1 MDKIKELKAKANRLP
16 QSAGVYIMKDAH
28 GEIIYIGKAKALKN
42 RVTQYFGAGNQH
54 TEKVRKMVANVHDF
68 EYILCDSEFEAL
80 ILENSLIKQNQPKY
94 NILLKD
100 DKGYHYIKITGDRWK
115 KLTTAM
121 QTDDKNAEY
130 IGPYYSGYVV
140 KETVDEVRRI
150 FKLPDCN
157 RSFDK
162 ATKPC
167 LNYHIGRCDAPCR
180 GNTDIDEYISTLN
193 SAVDFI
199 KHGGTR
205 EMVEKLKG
213 QMQSAAERLDFEY
226 AARIRDRINA
236 IEKLGERQKV
246 VMCTYREQDVF
257 AAVQVGESFCVSVLM
272 FRNRRLTD
280 KKHFFLEG
288 FSKKSTMYAEFLS
301 GYYSDKTDIP
311 SRILIDEIPDD
322 QNVLKEW
329 LSSVSG
335 RSVDFTVPV
344 RGEQKALLDMCRN
357 NAAENLGAHQDRSG
371 REMSALNELAQ
382 LLALP
387 APPRIIEAYDI
398 SNTAGSENV
407 AGMIVF
413 RDGRPYKPHYRRFKI
428 KSFTGQDDYRSM
440 AEVLTRRFAEYENG
454 TDDAFSTLPDLILLD
469 GAAGQMS
476 AVEPVFKKYNIN
488 VPLFGMVKDTKHRTR
503 AIASFGGDISIK
515 SNKSA
520 FNLVTSIQ
528 DEVHRFAISYHKK
541 RRSASML
548 SSELLGIEGVGKARA
563 TALFKH
569 FKTLSA
575 IKKADV
581 HTLASVKGVGK
592 AAAQSIYDYF
602 HNENNG

>member
-16 QSAGVYIMKDAH
+16 QSAGVYIMKNAH

-54 TEKVRKMVANVHDF
+54 TEKVRRMVSNVHDF

-100 DKGYHYIKITGDRWK
+100 DKGYHYIKITGEKWK
-115 KLTTAM
+115 KLTTSM
-121 QTDDKNAEY
+121 QTDDKKAEY
-130 IGPYYSGYVV
+130 IGPYYSAYVV

-162 ATKPC
+162 PTKPC

-180 GNTDIDEYISTLN
+180 NKTDIDEYLATLN

-205 EMVEKLKG
+205 EMIEKLKS
-213 QMQSAAERLDFEY
+213 QMESAAERLDFEY
-226 AARIRDRINA
+226 AARLRDRIAA
-236 IEKLGERQKV
+236 IEKLGDRQKV
-246 VMCTYREQDVF
+246 VMCTYRTQDVF

-272 FRNRRLTD
+272 FRNSRLTD

-288 FSKKSTMYAEFLS
+288 FSQKNAMYAEFLS

-311 SRILIDEIPDD
+311 SRILIDELPD
-322 QNVLKEW
+322 NSELLTEW
-329 LSSVSG
+329 LSDISG
-335 RSVDFTVPV
+335 RGVTFIVPI

-387 APPRIIEAYDI
+387 APPRIIESYDI

-413 RDGRPYKPHYRRFKI
+413 RDGRPYKAHYRKFKI
-428 KSFTGQDDYRSM
+428 KGFTGQDDYRSM
-440 AEVLTRRFAEYENG
+440 AEVLDRRFAEYKNG
-454 TDDAFSTLPDLILLD
+454 ADDAFSTLPDLILLD

-476 AVEPVFKKYNIN
+476 AVEPILKKYNVD
-488 VPLFGMVKDTKHRTR
+488 VPLFGMVKDSKHRTR

-520 FNLVTSIQ
+520 FNLVTAIQ
-528 DEVHRFAISYHKK
+528 DEVHRYAISYHKK
-541 RRSASML
+541 RRTANML
-548 SSELLGIEGVGKARA
+548 SSELMKIEGVGKTRA

-575 IKKADV
+575 IKCADV
-581 HTLASVKGVGK
+581 QTLAAVKGVGK
-592 AAAQSIYDYF
+592 AAAQSVYDYF
-602 HNENNG
+602 HENNG